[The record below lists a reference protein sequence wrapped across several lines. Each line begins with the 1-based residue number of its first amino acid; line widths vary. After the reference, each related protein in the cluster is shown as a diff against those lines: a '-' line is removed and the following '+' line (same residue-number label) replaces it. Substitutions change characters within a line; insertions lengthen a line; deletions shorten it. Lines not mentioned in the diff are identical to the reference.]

1 MEPHFVSGGTGEVV
15 PLGNIQMRLLL
26 SREQTESSL
35 AAGEFRGPAGP
46 WTIEHLHRA
55 LDEFFYVLEGDFTF
69 TCGESEHT
77 AGPGSLVCIP
87 RGTPHVFSAET
98 EGKVLVLW
106 SPGGLE
112 QMFLEFG
119 RLPAGA
125 LTDPSVRREISKRY
139 DSVPT

>member
-1 MEPHFVSGGTGEVV
+1 MEPHFVSRGEGQVV
-15 PLGNIQMRLLL
+15 QLGDVQMRLLL

-35 AAGEFRGPAGP
+35 AAGEFRGAAGP
-46 WTIEHLHRA
+46 WTIKHVHRYV
-55 LDEFFYVLEGDFTF
+55 DEFFYVVEGDFTF
-69 TCGESEHT
+69 TCGESEST

-112 QMFLEFG
+112 QMFLELG

-125 LTDPSVRREISKRY
+125 MMDPSVRGEIAKRY
-139 DSVPT
+139 DSVPI

>member
-1 MEPHFVSGGTGEVV
+1 MDPHFVSRGDVDVV
-15 PLGNIQMRLLL
+15 QLGAMEMRLLL

-35 AAGEFRGPAGP
+35 AAGEFQGPAGP
-46 WTIEHLHRA
+46 WTIEHFHRD
-55 LDEFFYVLEGDFTF
+55 LDEFFYVVEGDFTF
-69 TCGESEHT
+69 RCGESKNA

-112 QMFLEFG
+112 QMFLELG
-119 RLPAGA
+119 RLSPGA
-125 LTDPSVRREISKRY
+125 LTDPSVRGEIAKRH
-139 DSVPT
+139 DSTPV